1 MRFTW
6 VRPRRPMPHDHA
18 AGAQGIL
25 VHGWMERACATGSV
39 PKDRGQPCLY
49 RSEARTADDQEHVT
63 RPHPTMTRVVLV
75 TGANRG
81 IGREVARQLLAH
93 GFRTILTA
101 RDQERGRAAAAEL
114 GADFL
119 PLDVAD
125 HGSVERCF
133 AAVEAGYGRL
143 DVLVNN
149 AAIHYDTWQRA
160 ATADLQVVREALEV
174 NLLGAWQA
182 SLTLLPLLRASRHGR
197 IVNVSSEAGSLA
209 SMDGG
214 PPAYNVSKA
223 ALNAFTRML
232 AGELRRDR
240 ILVNAVCPGW
250 VATDMGGAGGRPVAE
265 GAASVLWAVDL
276 PDDGPTGGFYRDGH
290 PIPW

>member
-1 MRFTW
+1 M
-6 VRPRRPMPHDHA
+6 M
-18 AGAQGIL
+18 
-25 VHGWMERACATGSV
+25 
-39 PKDRGQPCLY
+39 
-49 RSEARTADDQEHVT
+49 
-63 RPHPTMTRVVLV
+63 RVVLV

-81 IGREVARQLLAH
+81 IGRELARQLARR
-93 GFRTILTA
+93 GDTVILTA
-101 RDQERGRAAAAEL
+101 RDLAKAEQAAAALTDREHVL
-114 GADFL
+114 ARRVEVTDPASIAQVAADL
-119 PLDVAD
+119 
-125 HGSVERCF
+125 ERR
-133 AAVEAGYGRL
+133 YGRL

-149 AAIHYDTWQRA
+149 AASHYDTWQHA
-160 ATADLQVVREALEV
+160 STADLQTVREALEV
-174 NLLGAWQA
+174 NLLGAWQTT
-182 SLTLLPLLRASRHGR
+182 LTLLPLLRQSDHGR

-223 ALNAFTRML
+223 ALNALTRML

-250 VATDMGGAGGRPVAE
+250 VATDMGGPGGRPVTE

-276 PDDGPTGGFYRDGH
+276 PDDGPSGGFYRDGR